1 MGSNELLKLGLLQLA
16 NHLQAL
22 NSMEHCLLTKFTLLN
37 VFSTQS
43 FERKI
48 IGNSLILR
56 FSKCLKFL
64 EILISLNLILMFRNS
79 LCTSYNLIV
88 WKNFFFAFLELKFV
102 SGRFVHCFAGKGAVI
117 LSLYCCFYYYNYSYH
132 HHHHNYDNYH
142 CYYHYY
148 HYYYHRHYYY
158 HFFFLCK

>member
-22 NSMEHCLLTKFTLLN
+22 NSMEHCLLTTFTLLN

-48 IGNSLILR
+48 IVNSLILR

-64 EILISLNLILMFRNS
+64 EILISLKI
-79 LCTSYNLIV
+79 
-88 WKNFFFAFLELKFV
+88 
-102 SGRFVHCFAGKGAVI
+102 
-117 LSLYCCFYYYNYSYH
+117 
-132 HHHHNYDNYH
+132 
-142 CYYHYY
+142 
-148 HYYYHRHYYY
+148 
-158 HFFFLCK
+158 